1 MNFEGEG
8 EIKID
13 GEDYNV
19 KIIVSKKE
27 SPKDNG
33 LVHNVLSFLNK
44 TFSIVKTES
53 EKGEKS
59 EKSTDTQD
67 LLNVFVMEKIKEY
80 IQDEPT
86 QKIAMMFHQALLDH
100 TKNSK

>member
-33 LVHNVLSFLNK
+33 LVSSVLSFLNK
-44 TFSIVKTES
+44 TFSTVKTES
-53 EKGEKS
+53 EESEKS
-59 EKSTDTQD
+59 EKSTQD
-67 LLNVFVMEKIKEY
+67 LLNAFVMEKIKEY

-86 QKIAMMFHQALLDH
+86 QKIAMMFHRALLDH